1 MNFSKPRSIENI
13 NLIYHL
19 LTKEKRDAYD
29 LADEMCCS
37 KPLMTL
43 YLLHMRHEGMIEE
56 IKIGRRL
63 IFSAIAGAKLPIVP
77 SSPENEEDQVEAR
90 REARDAKKKKIKLSQ
105 IKPWRDELLFIL
117 FGTPSSKE

>member
-19 LTKEKRDAYD
+19 LVKEPRDAYD

-56 IKIGRRL
+56 IKTGKRMT
-63 IFSAIAGAKLPIVP
+63 FKAIPGAIVP
-77 SSPENEEDQVEAR
+77 SVPAMVIDEDQTEAR

-105 IKPWRDELLFIL
+105 IKPWRDPLLFIL
-117 FGTPSSKE
+117 FGTPSQKE